1 MYEIKN
7 PNSYSDSDLN
17 FHLPIAHGELSGSGL
32 HLPSFSHATTMSL
45 FTVVYILWHEI
56 MICVPGAWLN
66 AESLMLKDK

>member
-7 PNSYSDSDLN
+7 LNIIHVQTQN

-32 HLPSFSHATTMSL
+32 HLPSLSHVITMSL
-45 FTVVYILWHEI
+45 LTVEYILWHES